1 MVYNFRVIL
10 LFIILFNEIIN
21 YHHNHN
27 PNPINFKL
35 LFSFGL
41 IRHGARTNDKYFSKE
56 MFDQYEIKEIT

>member
-1 MVYNFRVIL
+1 
-10 LFIILFNEIIN
+10 
-21 YHHNHN
+21 
-27 PNPINFKL
+27 